1 MLASVHALTVWNS
14 QMLTTRVIGLEY
26 RRTTYLLWE
35 GMYVMRSFLSLV
47 ETVGGGCS
55 HDIPASPHS
64 LASQPSQLKPTAATL
79 WGSSFWTKGQ
89 EIIWSCSCV
98 SVAFF
103 LGHSHPEAASGLVQ
117 DSMAVTIALLQW
129 SLEKPHMKQVG
140 QLSVYK
146 ASNSMHLMHNDK
158 T

>member
-1 MLASVHALTVWNS
+1 M
-14 QMLTTRVIGLEY
+14 
-26 RRTTYLLWE
+26 
-35 GMYVMRSFLSLV
+35 
-47 ETVGGGCS
+47 GGGYS
-55 HDIPASPHS
+55 HDIPARPHS
-64 LASQPSQLKPTAATL
+64 LASQPSELKVETNRCNTL
-79 WGSSFWTKGQ
+79 RLFFLTKGQ

-117 DSMAVTIALLQW
+117 DSMAMTIALLQW